1 VTSGLRSGEV
11 DRIDVSDQYILCG
24 PFVQAPGR
32 IPLLSFEWI
41 LRMNPTYGWLQ
52 SGEIPETE
60 LKCPKTQTPNEVSS
74 KAGIF
79 CAHHRVFIKT
89 VTCFLETEWIYAQEC
104 LRLLCVLLL
113 IEPERDQ
120 SYIFS
125 NGQ

>member
-24 PFVQAPGR
+24 PFVQVPGR

-60 LKCPKTQTPNEVSS
+60 LKCPTQTPNEVSS
-74 KAGIF
+74 K
-79 CAHHRVFIKT
+79 
-89 VTCFLETEWIYAQEC
+89 CFSETEPSYAQEY

-120 SYIFS
+120 SYTFS